1 MGLGDVINNIK
12 NIFSGSSSTPHVQT
26 TFSNNQ
32 ENVMNLLNET
42 LTNIETSI
50 ESNTTASNNVGKV
63 NIVATK
69 GSKIKIDLTQTA
81 NVQAAQ
87 VYRSMIDLLMQSD
100 ANTDI
105 KLDALNNVCQAVK
118 NDGNI
123 LQSPETAAANIQLSQ
138 KNERNL
144 SNIQQLNQDLKIAV
158 STCAVNNFEGGNF
171 LADDDSEIEFKL
183 NQEAEAISDSLT
195 KMITDEKSTLS
206 DEEKQQ
212 MKSDIEADNNAEG
225 TGIIAGVSHEVGDTS
240 RNISDNVAGTV
251 QKISEDTSS
260 SFKTMILAGVGVVG
274 LIILIVLIVIG
285 IIIFKKMNCEAQ
297 NERNERNNEYEED
310 EY

>member
-1 MGLGDVINNIK
+1 MGLGDFMNGIK
-12 NIFSGSSSTPHVQT
+12 NALFGSDNTPHVQT

-42 LTNIETSI
+42 LTNIESSI

-87 VYRSMIDLLMQSD
+87 VYMSMIDLLMKSD
-100 ANTDI
+100 ANTDT
-105 KLDALNNVCQAVK
+105 KLDALGNVCQAVK

-138 KNERNL
+138 RNESNL
-144 SNIQQLNQDLKIAV
+144 SNIQKLNQDLKIAV

-171 LADDDSEIEFKL
+171 LADEDSEIEFKL
-183 NQEAEAISDSLT
+183 NQKAEAISDSLT
-195 KMITDEKSTLS
+195 KMITSEKSTLS
-206 DEEKQQ
+206 DEEKQE
-212 MKSDIEADNNAEG
+212 MKSEIEADNKAEG
-225 TGIIAGVSHEVGDTS
+225 TGIIAGISHEVGS
-240 RNISDNVAGTV
+240 SVRNISDNVAGTV
-251 QKISEDTSS
+251 QKISDDTSS
-260 SFKTMILAGVGVVG
+260 SFKTMIIAGVAGVVG
-274 LIILIVLIVIG
+274 LIILIVLIIVG
-285 IIIFKKMNCEAQ
+285 VVIFKKV
-297 NERNERNNEYEED
+297 NENEKNGGYD
-310 EY
+310 YDDYDDYDD